1 VLRRGSWVLGSMF
14 WDGSIACEIDG
25 DDAEDAD
32 ADEGRA
38 REPDRIV
45 ESNVGVDDEGIVP
58 RVGSGNEAVE
68 DEGQG
73 ERH

>member
-1 VLRRGSWVLGSMF
+1 MFRSGSGVLGSMF
-14 WDGSIACEIDG
+14 WDGSVACEIDG

-32 ADEGRA
+32 ADESRA

-58 RVGSGNEAVE
+58 REGSGDEAVE

-73 ERH
+73 ERR